1 MTAINACYAFG
12 GRLSQTKFPIKVDG
26 CQYFLVLPDWESD
39 YIQGM
44 LAEKAVPYELP
55 MLQAMRGML
64 NEGDLVLDIGAN
76 IGNHTFYLAAV
87 VGCRV
92 VAFEPNS
99 ILASPLQ
106 ASIALNGLEGRVS
119 LRRKGVG
126 SAEAK
131 AVFEES
137 KPDNLG
143 AQSLT
148 LFEGAE
154 PSDDDASAM
163 DVVPLDSMKFEQPVR
178 AIKIDVEGMELD
190 VLKGAQRLIEKD
202 LPSLFIESH
211 NEEQFLLIHDFLEK
225 WGYVYWRTFNAT
237 PTNWFLPSTEA
248 AQANLQQH
256 GLEQGKALYKLW
268 DERQR
273 LRKSFL
279 DLREKHR
286 VTNERLVELQKQLGE
301 ANAKKQQKVD
311 ANEPNAVAS
320 TYPDDAPVPDI
331 EFSYGPDQA
340 HPEQELGLD
349 FSLPEERGK
358 DMR

>member
-1 MTAINACYAFG
+1 
-12 GRLSQTKFPIKVDG
+12 LSQTKFPIEVDG
-26 CQYFLVLPDWESD
+26 CQYSLVLPDWESD

-55 MLQAMRGML
+55 MLQAMRGVL

-76 IGNHTFYLAAV
+76 IGNHTLYLAAV

-92 VAFEPNS
+92 VAFEPNP
-99 ILASPLQ
+99 ILATPLQ
-106 ASIALNGLEGRVS
+106 ASIALNGLEERVS
-119 LRRKGVG
+119 LIRKGVG

-148 LFEGAE
+148 LIDAADS
-154 PSDDDASAM
+154 SDDNASAM
-163 DVVPLDSMKFEQPVR
+163 DVVPLDGMTFEQPVK

-190 VLKGAQRLIEKD
+190 VLKGAKRLIEKD

-211 NEEQFLLIHDFLEK
+211 NEEQFLLIHGFLEK

-248 AQANLQQH
+248 ARANLQQH
-256 GLEQGKALYKLW
+256 GLEQGKALYK
-268 DERQR
+268 

-286 VTNERLVELQKQLGE
+286 VTNERLAELQKQLDE
-301 ANAKKQQKVD
+301 ASPKEQQKVD

-320 TYPDDAPVPDI
+320 RYSDDQPVFGI
-331 EFSYGPDQA
+331 EFSACPDQA
-340 HPEQELGLD
+340 HPERALGLD
-349 FSLPEERGK
+349 FSLPEEPGK
-358 DMR
+358 R

>member
-1 MTAINACYAFG
+1 MIGAVLA
-12 GRLSQTKFPIKVDG
+12 QPVFPIEVDG
-26 CQYFLVLPDWESD
+26 FQYSLVLPDWESD

-55 MLQAMRGML
+55 MLQAMRGVL

-76 IGNHTFYLAAV
+76 IGNHTLYLAAV
-87 VGCRV
+87 IGCRV
-92 VAFEPNS
+92 NAFEPNP

-106 ASIALNGLEGRVS
+106 ASIAINGLEERVS
-119 LRRKGVG
+119 LIRKGVG

-148 LFEGAE
+148 LIDAADS
-154 PSDDDASAM
+154 SDDNDNASAM
-163 DVVPLDSMKFEQPVR
+163 DVVPLDGMAFEQPVR

-190 VLKGAQRLIEKD
+190 VIKGAKRLIEKD

-211 NEEQFLLIHDFLEK
+211 NEEQFLLIHGFLEK

-286 VTNERLVELQKQLGE
+286 LTNERLAELQKQLDE
-301 ANAKKQQKVD
+301 ANAEKQQKVD
-311 ANEPNAVAS
+311 ANEPNAAAS
-320 TYPDDAPVPDI
+320 TYPDDQPVSGI
-331 EFSYGPDQA
+331 EFSACPDQA
-340 HPEQELGLD
+340 HPERALGLD
-349 FSLPEERGK
+349 FSLPEEQGK
-358 DMR
+358 DKG